1 MEILPGG
8 VIKRRQQE
16 MDGTISEEPGSDYHP
31 IRSGVDFH
39 KSVVSSNF
47 CILLEAS
54 RYVTEKHLS

>member
-31 IRSGVDFH
+31 ITTVWRRFPQ
-39 KSVVSSNF
+39 VSRLQQFLHS
-47 CILLEAS
+47 
-54 RYVTEKHLS
+54 T